1 MTRRGW
7 LALSAAG
14 ALVVGVPFAFGA
26 APTLAAGASTVG
38 QLNQIALTGT
48 TGGATAGKTVYI
60 ESREC
65 NASFFRVVAATTTAA
80 GGSWSTNA
88 PIGMTTTFRARVGG
102 SYSNSVLVR
111 KRVVV
116 SLARRPNSRVFV
128 ASAHSGWRLKGR
140 PIRVERYTASGW
152 VLVGQKKLLQNAV
165 WSETYATFRIRRK
178 GLRLRAFVPLSSAR
192 PCFVAGASSII
203 DS

>member
-1 MTRRGW
+1 MTRRALPA
-7 LALSAAG
+7 LAAAG
-14 ALVVGVPFAFGA
+14 ALMVGVPFAFGA

-48 TGGATAGKTVYI
+48 AGGAKAGKTVYI
-60 ESREC
+60 ESKEC
-65 NASFFRVVAATTTAA
+65 NASFFRVVAAATTAA

-116 SLARRPNSRVFV
+116 SLVKRPNSRVFV
-128 ASAHSGWRLKGR
+128 ASAHSGWTLAGK
-140 PIRVERYTASGW
+140 PIRLERYTASGW
-152 VLVGQKKLLQNAV
+152 VLVGQKKLTKNAV
-165 WSETYATFRIRRK
+165 WGETNASFRIARK
-178 GLRLRAFVPLSSAR
+178 GLRLRAFVPLASAR

-203 DS
+203 LS